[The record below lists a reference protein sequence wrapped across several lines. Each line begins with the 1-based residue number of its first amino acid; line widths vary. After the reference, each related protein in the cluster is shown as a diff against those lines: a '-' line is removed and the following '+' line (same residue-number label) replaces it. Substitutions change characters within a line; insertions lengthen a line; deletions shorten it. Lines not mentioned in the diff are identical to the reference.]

1 MAPQGPE
8 TTDGSR
14 RAQPSLDAPGPEF
27 TAMLEQYCDL
37 RRRGFSQT
45 EIQTKLQL
53 KRHQPSLLLAEAAKR
68 GMPGSEDNQSEAVA
82 EWLLSCFDAGIEVS
96 AIRRMSA
103 LTERGIKQ
111 RLKRAL
117 DTASGN
123 PPSSLIT
130 PAPDGTPGRVS
141 WLDPGGRLMHRPFD
155 GAVPAHY
162 TAETALAQCRQV
174 FIELLDHPEGHARD
188 RAYTMLRLAQSG
200 LHAFDR
206 EAGQELYDAMD
217 NAGLD
222 DDAKRTV
229 VLKLHDHPYVQQL
242 LLERCGISPRWLDG
256 KRARFLSR
264 RTREYGHTPAF
275 THHAV
280 ELLGHDPDAYYM
292 IGVEHRIPEPTPEA
306 KAKCVDVLMDAGFSP
321 EAVETAMSVLG
332 VPRGGRHPPKRK
344 Q

>member
-1 MAPQGPE
+1 MASQGPE
-8 TTDGSR
+8 TADGSR
-14 RAQPSLDAPGPEF
+14 KAQPSLDAPEPDF

-37 RRRGFSQT
+37 RHRGFSQT
-45 EIQTKLQL
+45 EIQSKLQL
-53 KRHQPSLLLAEAAKR
+53 KRHQPSLLLAEAARR
-68 GMPGSEDNQSEAVA
+68 GMPGSQDNQSDAVA

-123 PPSSLIT
+123 PPSGLIT
-130 PAPDGTPGRVS
+130 PAPDGKPSRVS

-155 GAVPAHY
+155 GAFPAHY
-162 TAETALAQCRQV
+162 KAETAVAQCRQV
-174 FIELLDHPEGHARD
+174 FIELLDHSEGHARD

-222 DDAKRTV
+222 DDAKRAV
-229 VLKLHDHPYVQQL
+229 VLKLHDHPHAQQHL
-242 LLERCGISPRWLDG
+242 LQIHSFIDCER
-256 KRARFLSR
+256 
-264 RTREYGHTPAF
+264 
-275 THHAV
+275 
-280 ELLGHDPDAYYM
+280 
-292 IGVEHRIPEPTPEA
+292 
-306 KAKCVDVLMDAGFSP
+306 DVPSL
-321 EAVETAMSVLG
+321 TAI
-332 VPRGGRHPPKRK
+332 

>member
-8 TTDGSR
+8 TADGSR
-14 RAQPSLDAPGPEF
+14 KAQPSLDAPEPDF
-27 TAMLEQYCDL
+27 TTMLEQYCDL
-37 RRRGFSQT
+37 RRRGFSQA
-45 EIQTKLQL
+45 EIRTKLQL
-53 KRHQPSLLLAEAAKR
+53 KRHQPSLLLAEAARR
-68 GMPGSEDNQSEAVA
+68 GMPGSQENQSDAVA
-82 EWLLSCFDAGIEVS
+82 EWLLSCFDAGIETS

-123 PPSSLIT
+123 PPVGLIT
-130 PAPDGTPGRVS
+130 PAPDGKPGRVS

-155 GAVPAHY
+155 GAFSARY
-162 TAETALAQCRQV
+162 AAETAVAQCRQV

-200 LHAFDR
+200 LHAIDR
-206 EAGQELYDAMD
+206 QAGQELYDAMD

-222 DDAKRTV
+222 DEAKRTV
-229 VLKLHDHPYVQQL
+229 VLKLHDHPHVQQL
-242 LLERCGISPRWLDG
+242 LLQRCGISPRWLDG

-275 THHAV
+275 TRYAV

-292 IGVEHRIPEPTPEA
+292 IGVEHRITEPTLEA
-306 KAKCVDVLMDAGFSP
+306 MDKCVDVLMDAGFSP
-321 EAVETAMSVLG
+321 ESIETAVSVLG
-332 VPRGGRHPPKRK
+332 VPRGGHHPPKRRR
-344 Q
+344 

>member
-1 MAPQGPE
+1 
-8 TTDGSR
+8 
-14 RAQPSLDAPGPEF
+14 
-27 TAMLEQYCDL
+27 MLEQFCDP
-37 RRRGFSQT
+37 RRRSFSQT
-45 EIQTKLQL
+45 EIQTSLQL
-53 KRHQPSLLLAEAAKR
+53 KRHGPSLLLVEAARR
-68 GMPGSEDNQSEAVA
+68 GMPGSQENQSDAVA
-82 EWLLSCFDAGIEVS
+82 EWLLSCFDAGIEIS

-103 LTERGIKQ
+103 ITERGIKQ

-117 DTASGN
+117 DPASGN
-123 PPSSLIT
+123 PPASLIT

-155 GAVPAHY
+155 GAFPAHY

-174 FIELLDHPEGHARD
+174 FIELLDHPEGIARD

-242 LLERCGISPRWLDG
+242 LLQMHSFIDCEQGVRSLPSNQWG
-256 KRARFLSR
+256 SR
-264 RTREYGHTPAF
+264 RNRHRTCAARCTG
-275 THHAV
+275 AV
-280 ELLGHDPDAYYM
+280 RSHGRPNPELSNGAN
-292 IGVEHRIPEPTPEA
+292 A
-306 KAKCVDVLMDAGFSP
+306 A
-321 EAVETAMSVLG
+321 
-332 VPRGGRHPPKRK
+332 
-344 Q
+344 